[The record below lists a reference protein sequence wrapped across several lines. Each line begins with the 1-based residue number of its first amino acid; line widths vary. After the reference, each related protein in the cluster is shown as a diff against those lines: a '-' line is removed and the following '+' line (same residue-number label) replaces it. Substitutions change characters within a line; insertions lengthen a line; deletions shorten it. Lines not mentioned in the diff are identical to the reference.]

1 MRSPWVPRAV
11 RAGPRPR
18 RTSAPPGSTDPLSAG
33 LTRAAILLRAALPCP
48 ALPCPVPSRPVPS
61 RPVSAGRGRAPRV
74 AVRAAAGG
82 SGAGG
87 GARLCS
93 AGRPGSAR
101 RRVTQPAAATGVS
114 PESRRSAPAA
124 RTAPQPPPA
133 PCRAS
138 RGQRRPGPGGDPRR
152 NGGNAPGPGMALR
165 AAPERAS
172 SSRTVRTLRD
182 RRASAGAEGPR
193 APAGEPGLALP
204 SSGTPRRSR
213 RSFGEMGDFQ
223 RNLTPKSCRVPK
235 KRRGASGA
243 GSGGRGSGGAGSR
256 LGCGEPVGLRA
267 APSCRREPVRCRLPW
282 APSEFPRSAV
292 VFGQFV
298 NAFF

>member
-48 ALPCPVPSRPVPS
+48 ALPRPVPS

-87 GARLCS
+87 GTRLCS

-204 SSGTPRRSR
+204 SSGTPRRSW

-223 RNLTPKSCRVPK
+223 RQLNAEVVSRSEKAAVG
-235 KRRGASGA
+235 RRAQAA
-243 GSGGRGSGGAGSR
+243 GGGGAGVREADWVAGSR
-256 LGCGEPVGLRA
+256 
-267 APSCRREPVRCRLPW
+267 
-282 APSEFPRSAV
+282 
-292 VFGQFV
+292 
-298 NAFF
+298 